1 MGNLRAVKEIFAWM
15 NPISGMFRDN
25 SGYAD
30 WRGNFDATKDI
41 QFDWPTAIG
50 SHAPIMSAYI
60 VRGENEDF
68 EIIILGQWDFPKQTG
83 WHSSDLK
90 EEG

>member
-1 MGNLRAVKEIFAWM
+1 MNKYEEAVFAWM
-15 NPISGMFRDN
+15 NPISGMFRN
-25 SGYAD
+25 NAGYTD

-41 QFDWPTAIG
+41 QFITNQA
-50 SHAPIMSAYI
+50 AIMSAFI
-60 VRGENEDF
+60 VRDEEHW
-68 EIIILGQWDFPKQTG
+68 EVIVLGQWDFINKTG